1 MSLRVCEQNLT
12 VQAIILNRGVT
23 IMKEPIIAE
32 ITVVPLGTATTSV
45 SRYVAACLDTLK
57 QAQDI
62 IYQPTAMGTII
73 QGPLE
78 RVLKLAQEMHEVPFS
93 MGAKRV
99 ATTIT
104 IDDRRDKPITI
115 EGKVKAIS

>member
-1 MSLRVCEQNLT
+1 
-12 VQAIILNRGVT
+12 
-23 IMKEPIIAE
+23 MKEPVIAE
-32 ITVVPLGTATTSV
+32 IHIVPLGTATTSLSHYIV
-45 SRYVAACLDTLK
+45 ACLDVVK

-62 IYQPTAMGTII
+62 SYQLTAMGTII

-78 RVLKLAQEMHEVPFS
+78 RILELAQKMHEAPFA

-99 ATTIT
+99 ATTIY

-115 EGKVKAIS
+115 EGKVKAVLKDR